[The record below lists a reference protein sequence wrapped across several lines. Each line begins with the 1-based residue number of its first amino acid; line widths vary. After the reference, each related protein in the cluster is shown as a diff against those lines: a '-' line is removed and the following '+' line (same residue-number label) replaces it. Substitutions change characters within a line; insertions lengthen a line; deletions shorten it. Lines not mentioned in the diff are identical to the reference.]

1 MVENPQGVLP
11 YSKMEILFEDEG
23 HEMFKEP
30 YCVPDAVLALDYNHK
45 LYSYHP
51 WPHRTWNIQWHPS
64 TLEKSRQ
71 MIKYLKVFFKS
82 NNNKYIEDSVK

>member
-23 HEMFKEP
+23 HEMSKEP
-30 YCVPDAVLALDYNHK
+30 YYVPDAVLALDYNHK

-51 WPHRTWNIQWHPS
+51 
-64 TLEKSRQ
+64 
-71 MIKYLKVFFKS
+71 
-82 NNNKYIEDSVK
+82 